1 MRIVLIDIFFE
12 LVPREN
18 KCVCIGLVSLL
29 QTIVIAGTT
38 SVCWF
43 SPRMRFLWKTFTFPF
58 RQSLLHNCSFYLPHT
73 PIFSHFFQCHPVC
86 MNEPFSFLLCKSFKT
101 LLTHFFP
108 DFHQVAVRFSHDFSA
123 KQYASH
129 AALGLYC
136 MLPRAQTNCI
146 LSRSTL
152 FHVLLCLQAHSTK
165 CWTLSLYRSVLS
177 LLSVFRV
184 LQAL

>member
-1 MRIVLIDIFFE
+1 MCLHRTCFPFTDHSH
-12 LVPREN
+12 
-18 KCVCIGLVSLL
+18 CWDHIGLLVQSQNEISLENIHISI
-29 QTIVIAGTT
+29 QTVFYTTTPSIFLILPFSVI
-38 SVCWF
+38 
-43 SPRMRFLWKTFTFPF
+43 
-58 RQSLLHNCSFYLPHT
+58 
-73 PIFSHFFQCHPVC
+73 FQCHTVC
-86 MNEPFSFLLCKSFKT
+86 MNEPFCFLLCKSFKT

-165 CWTLSLYRSVLS
+165 CWTLSLYRTVLS
-177 LLSVFRV
+177 LLSGFRV